1 MIIQAGSRFDPE
13 SLARRRFL
21 QFLAASPL
29 AAALPA
35 LAWDEEPVAGGLK
48 SPKEALN
55 VMEFEEAAQKS
66 LPPAHFGYLNTGVD
80 DDLTLKA
87 NHEAYKNI
95 QLRPR
100 RLVDIRQASM
110 QAEIFGATWDMP
122 IFLCPCGSQKA
133 YHPEG
138 ELATARAAQSKRAL
152 QILSTVTST
161 AVEDVNKARGT
172 PVWYQLYSTS
182 RWEITEKLVQRAEAA
197 GCPVLV
203 WTIDLPA
210 GRNTETQ
217 TRLTRLDTRQCS
229 TCHGQQPP
237 GALNR
242 KPMFTGLEVAGVG
255 VATPAATWD
264 YVDRLKKLTRM
275 KLVLKGIETRED
287 AALCVE
293 RGVDGIIVSNHGG
306 RAEESGRATIECLPE
321 VVEAVRG
328 HIPVMVD
335 GGIRRGT
342 DVFKALALGA
352 RAVGI
357 GRPYLWGLAAF
368 GQAGVE
374 RVLDILRAE
383 FSLVMRQCGARS
395 LADITRASV
404 IVNSR
409 S

>member
-1 MIIQAGSRFDPE
+1 MDFEDA
-13 SLARRRFL
+13 ARK
-21 QFLAASPL
+21 A
-29 AAALPA
+29 
-35 LAWDEEPVAGGLK
+35 
-48 SPKEALN
+48 
-55 VMEFEEAAQKS
+55 
-66 LPPAHFGYLNTGVD
+66 LPPAHFGYLSTGVD

-87 NHEAYKNI
+87 NHEAYKHI

-100 RLVDIRQASM
+100 RLVDIRQSSM
-110 QAEIFGATWDMP
+110 QTELFGATWDTP

-133 YHPEG
+133 YHPDG
-138 ELATARAAQSKRAL
+138 ELAAARAAKSKRTL

-161 AVEDVNKARGT
+161 AVEEVNQARGT

-203 WTIDLPA
+203 WTVDLPA

-217 TRLTRLDTRQCS
+217 TRLTRLDTRNCS
-229 TCHGQQPP
+229 TCHGAERP
-237 GALNR
+237 GSLSR
-242 KPMFTGLEVAGVG
+242 KPMFAGLDVKGVG

-306 RAEESGRATIECLPE
+306 RAEESDRATIECLPE

-328 HIPVMVD
+328 RIPVLID

-368 GQAGVE
+368 GQPGVE
-374 RVLDILRAE
+374 RVLDILHAE

-395 LADITRASV
+395 LSEITRSSV
-404 IVNSR
+404 V
-409 S
+409 